1 MIIIFNL
8 IIFYLNR
15 AVTQADYK
23 VLEQM
28 ANKAIK
34 DKIPFERCV
43 LTKAQLLELFKV
55 NINKYKLL
63 FKDNKL
69 RKNNIKL
76 TI

>member
-1 MIIIFNL
+1 MK
-8 IIFYLNR
+8 R

-28 ANKAIK
+28 ANKAVK

-55 NINKYKLL
+55 YIYKY
-63 FKDNKL
+63 N
-69 RKNNIKL
+69 
-76 TI
+76 